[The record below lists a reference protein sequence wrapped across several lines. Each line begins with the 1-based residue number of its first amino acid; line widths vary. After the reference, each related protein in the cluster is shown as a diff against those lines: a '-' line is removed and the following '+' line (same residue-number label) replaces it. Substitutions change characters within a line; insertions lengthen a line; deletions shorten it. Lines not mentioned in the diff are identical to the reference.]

1 MIVGIERKWFGDQ
14 VAYDSQRNVLGSA
27 AVITLSSLRG
37 VFLITAGAWALALII
52 RAVIWF
58 HQRQRGHD
66 TQQSYDTLAE
76 LAVEHVDADS
86 RDPDERVVWTIGRD
100 SHLVLRLLG
109 NPPPQPAPSD
119 EEPEPERQPQ
129 AALGDDKAGEEP
141 EMPLQEQEVPDSEG
155 GEFRR

>member
-14 VAYDSQRNVLGSA
+14 VVCDSQRNVLGSS

-37 VFLITAGAWALALII
+37 VFFITAGAWVLALITW
-52 RAVIWF
+52 AVIWF
-58 HQRQRGHD
+58 CQRRRLHD
-66 TQQSYDTLAE
+66 TQQSDVTLAE
-76 LAVEHVDADS
+76 LAVERVDAVS
-86 RDPDERVVWTIGRD
+86 RVPDELVVCTIGRD
-100 SHLVLRLLG
+100 NHLVFRLLG

-119 EEPEPERQPQ
+119 EEPEPEQQPQ
-129 AALGDDKAGEEP
+129 AALGDGEAGEEP